1 MNEIIKQQ
9 ILAIRDSGESN
20 MFDIPIVTSI
30 ALREGYIE
38 LVEYLKRNKEAYGHF
53 ILTGKDKKIT

>member
-1 MNEIIKQQ
+1 MNEIIMQQ

-53 ILTGKDKKIT
+53 MGASIILCK